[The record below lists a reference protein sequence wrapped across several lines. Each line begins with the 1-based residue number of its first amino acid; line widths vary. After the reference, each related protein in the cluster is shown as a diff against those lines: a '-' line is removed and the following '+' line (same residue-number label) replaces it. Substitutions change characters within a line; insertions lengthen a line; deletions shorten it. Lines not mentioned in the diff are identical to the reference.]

1 MIAAWYDQQGP
12 AAEVLRVGELPAAE
26 PGPGEV
32 RVRLTVS
39 GANPG
44 DMKKRQA
51 WLGSPMAFPR
61 IVPHSDGAGVIEA
74 AGPGPGGPG
83 GVGVRSPVLP
93 ALRDRRAG
101 RRAGR
106 GGGVLGDA
114 VRRGRDRLREAESQP
129 VRDQMV
135 LKAERGG
142 FFAIGSGGA
151 PG

>member
-51 WLGSPMAFPR
+51 ELASQ
-61 IVPHSDGAGVIEA
+61 AGVDRIPELDLEA
-74 AGPGPGGPG
+74 DK
-83 GVGVRSPVLP
+83 VV
-93 ALRDRRAG
+93 
-101 RRAGR
+101 
-106 GGGVLGDA
+106 
-114 VRRGRDRLREAESQP
+114 EQ
-129 VRDQMV
+129 
-135 LKAERGG
+135 
-142 FFAIGSGGA
+142 
-151 PG
+151 